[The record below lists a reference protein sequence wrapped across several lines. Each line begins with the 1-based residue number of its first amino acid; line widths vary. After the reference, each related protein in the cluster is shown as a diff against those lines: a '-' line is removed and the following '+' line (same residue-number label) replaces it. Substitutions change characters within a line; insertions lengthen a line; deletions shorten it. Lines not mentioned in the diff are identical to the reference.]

1 MSVIFKRSSHLHEQ
15 FTMCYLGAKVSSL
28 RRCTR
33 DIWETLKGQ
42 TWGRRFN
49 QLFSATHYQP
59 CLQLVIEHSCMNLL
73 GQWRIL
79 NTDIDCWCIKGV
91 GAVSCYTMVC
101 FVVVIVLVFP
111 EDSVAGRVVEGERG
125 TLGSRSQRHAGW
137 WSKKAPKLSFPSD
150 YTPYILFLIIIN
162 TAMVLIASSGP
173 AKAPQI
179 VPSFIQT
186 SVTSYMPIA
195 QPLSGLTRYKRSLT
209 Y

>member
-1 MSVIFKRSSHLHEQ
+1 MYKRCSSSVMLYDGLF
-15 FTMCYLGAKVSSL
+15 
-28 RRCTR
+28 RRC
-33 DIWETLKGQ
+33 
-42 TWGRRFN
+42 N
-49 QLFSATHYQP
+49 
-59 CLQLVIEHSCMNLL
+59 
-73 GQWRIL
+73 
-79 NTDIDCWCIKGV
+79 
-91 GAVSCYTMVC
+91 C
-101 FVVVIVLVFP
+101 FVCVLVFPEDSVLVFP

-162 TAMVLIASSGP
+162 TAMVLIAFSGP

-209 Y
+209 YLTIRTHYSALSFLSF

>member
-1 MSVIFKRSSHLHEQ
+1 MLYDGLF
-15 FTMCYLGAKVSSL
+15 
-28 RRCTR
+28 RRC
-33 DIWETLKGQ
+33 
-42 TWGRRFN
+42 N
-49 QLFSATHYQP
+49 
-59 CLQLVIEHSCMNLL
+59 
-73 GQWRIL
+73 
-79 NTDIDCWCIKGV
+79 
-91 GAVSCYTMVC
+91 C
-101 FVVVIVLVFP
+101 FVCVLVFP
-111 EDSVAGRVVEGERG
+111 EDSVAGKVVEGERG

>member
-1 MSVIFKRSSHLHEQ
+1 MGLEIQSTLLNNTLSAMSTAGNRTLMHESFRTMKDTEYWYWLLMYKRCSSSVMLYDGL
-15 FTMCYLGAKVSSL
+15 F
-28 RRCTR
+28 RRC
-33 DIWETLKGQ
+33 
-42 TWGRRFN
+42 N
-49 QLFSATHYQP
+49 
-59 CLQLVIEHSCMNLL
+59 
-73 GQWRIL
+73 
-79 NTDIDCWCIKGV
+79 
-91 GAVSCYTMVC
+91 C
-101 FVVVIVLVFP
+101 FVCVLVFP